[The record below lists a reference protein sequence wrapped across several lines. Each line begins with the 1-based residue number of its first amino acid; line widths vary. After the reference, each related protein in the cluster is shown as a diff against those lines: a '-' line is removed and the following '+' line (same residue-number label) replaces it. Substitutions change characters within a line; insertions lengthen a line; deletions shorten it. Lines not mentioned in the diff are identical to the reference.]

1 MPGNRANYEQAMNLG
16 HSAAWEQDWVVAI
29 TNYGRAI
36 QEFPDDAE
44 AHLAL
49 GFGLL
54 EAGRLDDALKVYTRA
69 HQIMPQDPIPLEK
82 SADILERIGRL
93 KDAASQYVNV
103 ADLYLAQRDL
113 NKTIE
118 NWERATHLTPGLVAI
133 HVKLAQAYERIGDK
147 PKAVRQYLILAYNFQ
162 RLNDL
167 DKAIKS
173 CERALRL
180 ERNNTLVLNTK
191 RALEAGNP
199 ISMPPEDDARP
210 LQIGSRM
217 DDSVAVKKKDRKRST
232 VQQAAVIEENHPLGP
247 MGEAMSEALK
257 MLATHVVESGMMDAA
272 GASALQALEYQRQG
286 LNNEAIAAYKRA
298 EPKLKHPALKLN
310 LGALLVL
317 ENQAD
322 DAVKQLGEAINNS
335 QLAAGAYQ
343 ALGLAY
349 QKQKK
354 YRQAI
359 KWLIQSLQVVDAG
372 QSLSDE
378 EAVELSTTYE
388 RLGAMLERQNDE
400 VSSAISARLAD
411 LLTGKD
417 WKARVPE
424 TRRQLDET
432 RREQGEQ
439 GVIDILVAPHGD
451 RLTSLMDAINR
462 HLRQGLTT
470 LAMEEAHYATEFSPF
485 YLPVHERMAEIM
497 LREGRVRQAIAKY
510 NTIASV
516 YMSRG
521 DEDRAVKILTQ
532 ILEMAPLDLTVRQN
546 LIDLL
551 EAREDSTGLVPQY
564 LGLADTFSQL
574 GDADQAR
581 ETYALAERTAARA
594 NSSVTM
600 QVQIKH
606 KMADLE
612 QLRTDFRRAQKIYE
626 DIVQLSPTDERALR
640 QLIELHYR
648 NGNQVEALKRLDE
661 LLRAYARDKNV
672 NRIIQVLEDMVKQH
686 ANDMGVRSRLAA
698 IYKQVG
704 RKQEAISQFDA
715 LGELQLE
722 AGLHKQAAE
731 TIRQI
736 IALNPQN
743 MDDYRRLLGQ
753 LGG

>member
-29 TNYGRAI
+29 TNYGQAI
-36 QEFPDDAE
+36 REFPDDAE

-54 EAGRLDDALKVYTRA
+54 EAGRLEDALKVYTRA

-147 PKAVRQYLILAYNFQ
+147 AKAVRQYLILAYNFQ

-167 DKAIKS
+167 DKAVKS

-180 ERNNTLVLNTK
+180 DRNNTLVLNTK

-199 ISMPPEDDARP
+199 ISMPAEDDARP
-210 LQIGSRM
+210 MQGGSRM
-217 DDSVAVKKKDRKRST
+217 DESVAVKKKDRKRST
-232 VQQAAVIEENHPLGP
+232 VQQAAAVEENNPLGP

-257 MLATHVVESGMMDAA
+257 LLATHVVESGMMDAA

-317 ENQAD
+317 QDQPDE
-322 DAVKQLGEAINNS
+322 AVKQLGEAINSS

-354 YRQAI
+354 YRQSI
-359 KWLIQSLQVVDAG
+359 KWLIQSLQAVDAA
-372 QSLSDE
+372 QSLSDD
-378 EAVELSTTYE
+378 EAVELTTTYE
-388 RLGAMLERQNDE
+388 RLGALLERQNDE
-400 VSSAISARLAD
+400 VSSAISTRVAD
-411 LLTGKD
+411 LLKGKD
-417 WKARVPE
+417 WKMRVPE

-497 LREGRVRQAIAKY
+497 MREGRVRQAIAKY

-521 DEDRAVKILTQ
+521 DEDRAAKILTQ
-532 ILEMAPLDLTVRQN
+532 ILEMAPLDLAVRQN

-551 EAREDSTGLVPQY
+551 EAREDAVALVPQY
-564 LGLADTFSQL
+564 LGLADTFNQL

-594 NSSVTM
+594 SAPVAT

-626 DIVQLSPTDERALR
+626 DIVQISPTDERALR

-661 LLRAYARDKNV
+661 LLRAYAREKNV
-672 NRIIQVLEDMVKQH
+672 NRIIVVLEDMVKQH

-704 RKQEAISQFDA
+704 RKQDAISQFDA

-722 AGLHKQAAE
+722 AGLHKQAAD